1 MKGEYILKSKK
12 GTNLIFLKKSILKK
26 TDNLLSELP
35 AIYISLS
42 LLLALVIVF
51 LIGSKNFLSLYNIK
65 VILNSSIILLAVGL
79 GQCFV
84 ILSGGIDLSVGG
96 IMSLVSIVYIIGLE
110 KFGLLSFPLTML
122 VGCAAGLLNGILY
135 TKLRIP
141 SFICT
146 LGTGGIF
153 VSISFLLSPAPLSVS
168 YRLIKYIDIVNG
180 SIFGI
185 KNIWFI
191 ALVILGLYFI
201 LQNYTYFGRT
211 NYAIGNNE
219 KMCQMSGVNVARSK
233 IFAFVFSGFGSAIAG
248 IILASTLY
256 SGYAS
261 LGDVYILQSI
271 AVVVIGG
278 TALTGGV
285 GGALNTFVGALIM
298 GVIRNGLTVAGI
310 DVYQQ
315 QAFLGLLIIVAV
327 AVTFDKTK
335 ISIIK

>member
-1 MKGEYILKSKK
+1 MKLRNE
-12 GTNLIFLKKSILKK
+12 TNLVLLIESILKK
-26 TDNLLSELP
+26 IGNLLSGLP
-35 AIYISLS
+35 AIYTSLF

-51 LIGSKNFLSLYNIK
+51 FIGNKNFLSLYNVK
-65 VILNSSIILLAVGL
+65 SILNSSIILLAVGV

-84 ILSGGIDLSVGG
+84 ILRGGIDLSVGG
-96 IMSLVSIVYIIGLE
+96 IMSLVSIVYILGLR
-110 KFGLLSFPLTML
+110 KFGLLSFPLT
-122 VGCAAGLLNGILY
+122 VIIGCAAGLLNGILY

-141 SFICT
+141 SFIST

-153 VSISFLLSPAPLSVS
+153 VSISYLLSPAPLSVS
-168 YRLIKYIDIVNG
+168 YSLIKYIDLVNG

-191 ALVILGLYFI
+191 ALIILGLYFVA
-201 LQNYTYFGRT
+201 QNYTYFGRT
-211 NYAIGNNE
+211 IYAIGNNE
-219 KMCQMSGVNVARSK
+219 KMSWISGINVDRSK

-261 LGDVYILQSI
+261 LGDIYVLQSI
-271 AVVVIGG
+271 ATVVIGG

-285 GGALNTFVGALIM
+285 GGVLNTFVGALIM
-298 GVIRNGLTVAGI
+298 GVIKNGLLLAGV

-315 QAFLGLLIIVAV
+315 QTFLGLLIVVAV
-327 AVTFDKTK
+327 AVTFDKSK
-335 ISIIK
+335 VSIIK

>member
-1 MKGEYILKSKK
+1 LKSKK
-12 GTNLIFLKKSILKK
+12 GTNLILLKESILKK
-26 TDNLLSELP
+26 MGNLLSGLP
-35 AIYISLS
+35 AIYFSLF

-51 LIGSKNFLSLYNIK
+51 FIGSKNFLSLYNIK

-96 IMSLVSIVYIIGLE
+96 IMSLVSILYIIGLE
-110 KFGLLSFPLTML
+110 KFGLLSFPLT
-122 VGCAAGLLNGILY
+122 VIIGCAAGLLNGILY

-153 VSISFLLSPAPLSVS
+153 VSISYLLSPAPLSVS
-168 YRLIKYIDIVNG
+168 YRLSKYIDLVNG

-191 ALVILGLYFI
+191 ALIIFGLYFI

-211 NYAIGNNE
+211 NYVIGNNE
-219 KMCQMSGVNVARSK
+219 KMCWMSGVNVARSK

-256 SGYAS
+256 SGYAT
-261 LGDVYILQSI
+261 LGDIYVLQSI
-271 AVVVIGG
+271 ATVVIGG

-298 GVIRNGLTVAGI
+298 GIIKNGLTVAGI

-315 QAFLGLLIIVAV
+315 QAFLGLLIIIAV
-327 AVTFDKTK
+327 ALTFDKSK
-335 ISIIK
+335 IKIIK

>member
-1 MKGEYILKSKK
+1 MKSKK
-12 GTNLIFLKKSILKK
+12 GTNLIFLKELILKK
-26 TDNLLSELP
+26 MGNLLSRLP
-35 AIYISLS
+35 AIYISLF
-42 LLLALVIVF
+42 LLLSLVIVF
-51 LIGSKNFLSLYNIK
+51 FIGSKNFLSLYNIK

-96 IMSLVSIVYIIGLE
+96 IMSLVSIVYIIGLG
-110 KFGLLSFPLTML
+110 KFGLLSFPLTVL
-122 VGCAAGLLNGILY
+122 VGCAAGLLNGMLY

-153 VSISFLLSPAPLSVS
+153 VSISYLLSPAPLSVS
-168 YRLIKYIDIVNG
+168 YSLIKYIDIVNG

-219 KMCQMSGVNVARSK
+219 KMSWMSGVNVARSK

-261 LGDVYILQSI
+261 LGDIYILQSI

-298 GVIRNGLTVAGI
+298 GVIKNGLTVAGI

>member
-1 MKGEYILKSKK
+1 LKSKK
-12 GTNLIFLKKSILKK
+12 GTNLILLKESILKK
-26 TDNLLSELP
+26 MGNLLSGLP
-35 AIYISLS
+35 AIYFSLF

-51 LIGSKNFLSLYNIK
+51 FIGSKNFLSLYNIK
-65 VILNSSIILLAVGL
+65 AILNSSIILLAVGL

-96 IMSLVSIVYIIGLE
+96 IMSLVSILYIIGLE
-110 KFGLLSFPLTML
+110 KFGLLSFPLT
-122 VGCAAGLLNGILY
+122 VIIGCAAGLLNGILY

-153 VSISFLLSPAPLSVS
+153 VSISYLLSPAPLSVS
-168 YRLIKYIDIVNG
+168 YRLSKYIDLVNG

-191 ALVILGLYFI
+191 ALIIFGLYFI

-211 NYAIGNNE
+211 NYVIGNNE
-219 KMCQMSGVNVARSK
+219 KMCWMSGVNVARSK
-233 IFAFVFSGFGSAIAG
+233 IFAFVLSGFGSAIAG

-256 SGYAS
+256 SGYAT
-261 LGDVYILQSI
+261 LGDIYVLQSI

-298 GVIRNGLTVAGI
+298 GAIKNGLLVAGI

-315 QAFLGLLIIVAV
+315 QAFLGLLIIIAV
-327 AVTFDKTK
+327 ALTFDKSK
-335 ISIIK
+335 IKIIK

>member
-1 MKGEYILKSKK
+1 MKLRNE
-12 GTNLIFLKKSILKK
+12 TNLVLLIESILKK
-26 TDNLLSELP
+26 IGNLLSGLP
-35 AIYISLS
+35 AIYTSLF

-51 LIGSKNFLSLYNIK
+51 FIGNKNFLSLYNVK
-65 VILNSSIILLAVGL
+65 SILNSSIILLAVGV

-84 ILSGGIDLSVGG
+84 ILRGGIDLSVGG
-96 IMSLVSIVYIIGLE
+96 IMSLVSIVYILGLG

-153 VSISFLLSPAPLSVS
+153 VSVAYYFSPAPLSVP
-168 YRLIKYIDIVNG
+168 YRLFKYIDIVNG
-180 SIFGI
+180 SVIGI
-185 KNIWFI
+185 KNIWLI
-191 ALVILGLYFI
+191 TLIILGLYFVA
-201 LQNYTYFGRT
+201 QNYTYFGRT
-211 NYAIGNNE
+211 IYAIGNNE
-219 KMCQMSGVNVARSK
+219 KMSWISGINVDRSK

-261 LGDVYILQSI
+261 LGDIYVLQSI
-271 AVVVIGG
+271 ATVVIGG

-285 GGALNTFVGALIM
+285 GGVLNTFVGALIM
-298 GVIRNGLTVAGI
+298 GVIKNGLLLAGV

-315 QAFLGLLIIVAV
+315 QAFLGVLIIVAV
-327 AVTFDKTK
+327 AVTFDKSK
-335 ISIIK
+335 VSIIK

>member
-1 MKGEYILKSKK
+1 MKSKK
-12 GTNLIFLKKSILKK
+12 GTNLIFLKELILKK
-26 TDNLLSELP
+26 MGNLLSGLP
-35 AIYISLS
+35 AIYISLF

-51 LIGSKNFLSLYNIK
+51 FIGNKNFLSLYNIK
-65 VILNSSIILLAVGL
+65 AILNSSIILLAVGL

-110 KFGLLSFPLTML
+110 KFGLLSFPLTVL
-122 VGCAAGLLNGILY
+122 VGCAAGLLNGMFY

-153 VSISFLLSPAPLSVS
+153 VSISYLLSPAPLSVS
-168 YRLIKYIDIVNG
+168 YRLIKYIDVVNG

-191 ALVILGLYFI
+191 ALIIVGLYFI

-219 KMCQMSGVNVARSK
+219 KMCWMSGVNVARSK

-261 LGDVYILQSI
+261 LGDIYVLQSI

-298 GVIRNGLTVAGI
+298 GVIKNGLTVAGI

-315 QAFLGLLIIVAV
+315 QTFLGLLIIVAV
-327 AVTFDKTK
+327 AVTFDKSK

>member
-1 MKGEYILKSKK
+1 MKSKK
-12 GTNLIFLKKSILKK
+12 GTNLIFLKESILKK
-26 TDNLLSELP
+26 MGNLLNGLP
-35 AIYISLS
+35 AIYISLF

-51 LIGSKNFLSLYNIK
+51 FIGSKNFLSLYNIK

-79 GQCFV
+79 GQCLV

-110 KFGLLSFPLTML
+110 KFGLLSFPLTVL

-153 VSISFLLSPAPLSVS
+153 VSISYLLSPAPLSVS
-168 YRLIKYIDIVNG
+168 YSLIKYIDVVNG

-191 ALVILGLYFI
+191 ALIILGLYFI

-219 KMCQMSGVNVARSK
+219 KMCWMSGVNIARSK

-261 LGDVYILQSI
+261 LGDTYILQSI
-271 AVVVIGG
+271 ATVVIGG

-315 QAFLGLLIIVAV
+315 QVFIGVLIIVAV

>member
-1 MKGEYILKSKK
+1 MKSKK
-12 GTNLIFLKKSILKK
+12 GTNLIFLKESILKK
-26 TDNLLSELP
+26 MGNLLNGLP
-35 AIYISLS
+35 AIYISLF

-51 LIGSKNFLSLYNIK
+51 FIGSKNFLSLYNIK
-65 VILNSSIILLAVGL
+65 VILNSSIILLAVGV

-84 ILSGGIDLSVGG
+84 ILRGGIDLSVGG

-110 KFGLLSFPLTML
+110 KFGLLSFPLTVL

-153 VSISFLLSPAPLSVS
+153 VSISYLLSPAPLSVS
-168 YRLIKYIDIVNG
+168 YSLIKYIDVVNG

-191 ALVILGLYFI
+191 ALIILGLYFI

-219 KMCQMSGVNVARSK
+219 KMCWMSGVNIARSK

-261 LGDVYILQSI
+261 LGDTYILQSI
-271 AVVVIGG
+271 ATVVIGG

-315 QAFLGLLIIVAV
+315 QVFIGVLIIVAV

>member
-1 MKGEYILKSKK
+1 LKSKK
-12 GTNLIFLKKSILKK
+12 GTNLILLKESILKK
-26 TDNLLSELP
+26 MGNLLSGLP
-35 AIYISLS
+35 AIYFSLF

-51 LIGSKNFLSLYNIK
+51 FIGSENFLSLYNIK

-96 IMSLVSIVYIIGLE
+96 IMSLVSILYIIGLE
-110 KFGLLSFPLTML
+110 KFGLLSFPLT
-122 VGCAAGLLNGILY
+122 VIIGCAAGLLNGILY

-153 VSISFLLSPAPLSVS
+153 VSISYLLSPAPLSVS
-168 YRLIKYIDIVNG
+168 YRLSKYIDLVNG

-191 ALVILGLYFI
+191 ALIIFALYFI

-211 NYAIGNNE
+211 NYVIGNNE
-219 KMCQMSGVNVARSK
+219 KMCWMSGVNVARSK

-256 SGYAS
+256 SGYAT
-261 LGDVYILQSI
+261 LGDIYVLQSI
-271 AVVVIGG
+271 ATVVIGG

-298 GVIRNGLTVAGI
+298 GIIKNGLTVAGI

-315 QAFLGLLIIVAV
+315 QAFLGLLIIIAV
-327 AVTFDKTK
+327 ALTFDKSK
-335 ISIIK
+335 IKIIK

>member
-1 MKGEYILKSKK
+1 MKSKK
-12 GTNLIFLKKSILKK
+12 GTILIFLKESILKK
-26 TDNLLSELP
+26 MGNLLSGLP
-35 AIYISLS
+35 AIYISLF

-51 LIGSKNFLSLYNIK
+51 FIGSKNFLSLYNIK

-110 KFGLLSFPLTML
+110 KFGLLSFPLTVL
-122 VGCAAGLLNGILY
+122 IGCAAGLLNGILY

-153 VSISFLLSPAPLSVS
+153 VSISYLLSPAPLSVS
-168 YRLIKYIDIVNG
+168 YSLIKYIDIVNG

-211 NYAIGNNE
+211 NYAIGSNE
-219 KMCQMSGVNVARSK
+219 RMCWMSGVNLTRSK
-233 IFAFVFSGFGSAIAG
+233 ILAFVLSGFGSAIAG

-285 GGALNTFVGALIM
+285 GGVLNTFVGALIM
-298 GVIRNGLTVAGI
+298 GVIKNGLTVAGI

-315 QAFLGLLIIVAV
+315 QVFLGLLIIIAV
-327 AVTFDKTK
+327 AATFDKSK

>member
-168 YRLIKYIDIVNG
+168 YRLIEYIDIVNG

-233 IFAFVFSGFGSAIAG
+233 IFASVFSGFGSAIAG

>member
-1 MKGEYILKSKK
+1 MKSKK
-12 GTNLIFLKKSILKK
+12 GTNLFFLKELILKK
-26 TDNLLSELP
+26 MGNLLSRLP
-35 AIYISLS
+35 AIYISLF
-42 LLLALVIVF
+42 LLLSLVIVF
-51 LIGSKNFLSLYNIK
+51 FIGSKNFLSLYNIK

-96 IMSLVSIVYIIGLE
+96 IMSLVSIVYIIGLG
-110 KFGLLSFPLTML
+110 KFGLLSFPLTVL
-122 VGCAAGLLNGILY
+122 VGCAAGLLNGMLY

-153 VSISFLLSPAPLSVS
+153 VSISYLLSPAPLSVS
-168 YRLIKYIDIVNG
+168 YSLIKYIDIVNG

-219 KMCQMSGVNVARSK
+219 KMSWMSGVNVARSK

-261 LGDVYILQSI
+261 LGDIYILQSI

-298 GVIRNGLTVAGI
+298 GVIKNGLTVAGI

>member
-1 MKGEYILKSKK
+1 MKSKK
-12 GTNLIFLKKSILKK
+12 GANLIFLKESILKK
-26 TDNLLSELP
+26 MGNLLSGLP
-35 AIYISLS
+35 AIYISLF

-51 LIGSKNFLSLYNIK
+51 FIGSKNFLSLYNIK

-110 KFGLLSFPLTML
+110 KFGLLSFPLTVL

-153 VSISFLLSPAPLSVS
+153 VSISYLLSPAPLSVS
-168 YRLIKYIDIVNG
+168 YNLIKYIDIVNG

-191 ALVILGLYFI
+191 ALVMLGLYFI

-219 KMCQMSGVNVARSK
+219 KMCLMSGVDVARSK

-285 GGALNTFVGALIM
+285 GGVLNTFVGALIM
-298 GVIRNGLTVAGI
+298 GIIRNGLTVVGV

>member
-1 MKGEYILKSKK
+1 LKSKK
-12 GTNLIFLKKSILKK
+12 GTNLIFLKESILKK
-26 TDNLLSELP
+26 MGNLLSRLP
-35 AIYISLS
+35 AIYISLF

-51 LIGSKNFLSLYNIK
+51 FIGSKNFLSLYNIK

-79 GQCFV
+79 GQCLV

-110 KFGLLSFPLTML
+110 KFGLLSFPLTVL

-153 VSISFLLSPAPLSVS
+153 VSISYLLSPAPLSVS
-168 YRLIKYIDIVNG
+168 YSLIKYIDVVNG

-219 KMCQMSGVNVARSK
+219 KMCWMSGVNIARSK

-261 LGDVYILQSI
+261 LGDIYILQSI
-271 AVVVIGG
+271 ATVVIGG
-278 TALTGGV
+278 TSLTGGV

-327 AVTFDKTK
+327 AVTFDKVK
-335 ISIIK
+335 

>member
-1 MKGEYILKSKK
+1 MKSKK
-12 GTNLIFLKKSILKK
+12 GTNLIFLKELILKK
-26 TDNLLSELP
+26 MGNLLSRLP
-35 AIYISLS
+35 AIYISLF
-42 LLLALVIVF
+42 LLLSLVIVF
-51 LIGSKNFLSLYNIK
+51 FIGSKNFLSLYNIK

-110 KFGLLSFPLTML
+110 KFGLLSFPLTVL
-122 VGCAAGLLNGILY
+122 VGCAAGLLNGMLY

-153 VSISFLLSPAPLSVS
+153 VSISYLLSPAPLSVS
-168 YRLIKYIDIVNG
+168 YSLIKYIDIVNG

-219 KMCQMSGVNVARSK
+219 KMSWMSGVNVARSK

-261 LGDVYILQSI
+261 LGDIYILQSI

-298 GVIRNGLTVAGI
+298 GVIKNGLTVAGI

>member
-1 MKGEYILKSKK
+1 LKSKK
-12 GTNLIFLKKSILKK
+12 GTNLFFLKELILKK
-26 TDNLLSELP
+26 MGNLLSRLP
-35 AIYISLS
+35 AIYISLF
-42 LLLALVIVF
+42 LLLSLVIVF
-51 LIGSKNFLSLYNIK
+51 FIGSKNFLSLYNIK

-110 KFGLLSFPLTML
+110 KFGLLSFPLTVL
-122 VGCAAGLLNGILY
+122 VGCAAGLLNGMLY

-153 VSISFLLSPAPLSVS
+153 VSISYLLSPAPLSVS
-168 YRLIKYIDIVNG
+168 YSLIKYIDIVNG

-219 KMCQMSGVNVARSK
+219 KMSWMSGVNVARSK

-261 LGDVYILQSI
+261 LGDIYILQSI

-298 GVIRNGLTVAGI
+298 GVIKNGLTVAGI

>member
-1 MKGEYILKSKK
+1 MKSKK
-12 GTNLIFLKKSILKK
+12 GTNLILLKESILKK
-26 TDNLLSELP
+26 MGNLLSGLP
-35 AIYISLS
+35 AIYFSLF

-51 LIGSKNFLSLYNIK
+51 FIGSKNFLSLYNIK
-65 VILNSSIILLAVGL
+65 AILNSSIILLAVGL

-96 IMSLVSIVYIIGLE
+96 IMSLVSILYIIGLE
-110 KFGLLSFPLTML
+110 KFGLLSFPLT
-122 VGCAAGLLNGILY
+122 VIIGCAAGLLNGILY

-153 VSISFLLSPAPLSVS
+153 VSISYLLSPAPLSVS
-168 YRLIKYIDIVNG
+168 YRLSKYIDLVNG

-191 ALVILGLYFI
+191 ALIIFGLYFI

-211 NYAIGNNE
+211 NYVIGNNE
-219 KMCQMSGVNVARSK
+219 KMCWMSGVNVARSK
-233 IFAFVFSGFGSAIAG
+233 IFAFVLSGFGSAIAG

-256 SGYAS
+256 SGYAT
-261 LGDVYILQSI
+261 LGDIYVLQSI

-298 GVIRNGLTVAGI
+298 GAIKNGLLVAGI

-315 QAFLGLLIIVAV
+315 QAFLGLLIIIAV
-327 AVTFDKTK
+327 ALTFDKSK
-335 ISIIK
+335 IKIIK

>member
-1 MKGEYILKSKK
+1 MKSKK
-12 GTNLIFLKKSILKK
+12 GANLIFLKESILKK
-26 TDNLLSELP
+26 MGNFLSGLP
-35 AIYISLS
+35 AIYISLF

-51 LIGSKNFLSLYNIK
+51 FIGSKNFLSLYNIK

-110 KFGLLSFPLTML
+110 KFGLLSFPLTVL

-153 VSISFLLSPAPLSVS
+153 VSISYLLSPAPLSVS
-168 YRLIKYIDIVNG
+168 YNLIKYIDIVNG

-191 ALVILGLYFI
+191 ALATLGLYFI

-211 NYAIGNNE
+211 NCAIGNNE
-219 KMCQMSGVNVARSK
+219 KMCRMSGVDVARSK
-233 IFAFVFSGFGSAIAG
+233 IFAFVLSGFGSAIAG

-285 GGALNTFVGALIM
+285 GGVLNTFVGALIM
-298 GVIRNGLTVAGI
+298 GIIRNGLTVVGI

>member
-1 MKGEYILKSKK
+1 LKSKK
-12 GTNLIFLKKSILKK
+12 GTNLILLKESILKK
-26 TDNLLSELP
+26 MGNLLSGLP
-35 AIYISLS
+35 AIYFSLF

-51 LIGSKNFLSLYNIK
+51 FIGSKNFLSLYNIK
-65 VILNSSIILLAVGL
+65 AILNSSIILLAVGL

-96 IMSLVSIVYIIGLE
+96 IMSLVSILYIIGLE
-110 KFGLLSFPLTML
+110 KFGLLSFPLT
-122 VGCAAGLLNGILY
+122 VIIGCAAGLLNGILY

-153 VSISFLLSPAPLSVS
+153 VSISYLLSPAPLSVS
-168 YRLIKYIDIVNG
+168 YRLSKYLDLVNG

-191 ALVILGLYFI
+191 ALIIFGLYFI

-211 NYAIGNNE
+211 NYVIGNNE
-219 KMCQMSGVNVARSK
+219 KMCWMSGVNVARSK

-256 SGYAS
+256 SGYAT
-261 LGDVYILQSI
+261 LGDIYVLQSI

-298 GVIRNGLTVAGI
+298 GIIKNGLTVAGI

-315 QAFLGLLIIVAV
+315 QAFLGLLIIIAV
-327 AVTFDKTK
+327 ALTFDKSK
-335 ISIIK
+335 IKIIK

>member
-12 GTNLIFLKKSILKK
+12 GTNLIFLKESILKK
-26 TDNLLSELP
+26 TGNLLSGLP

-42 LLLALVIVF
+42 LLFALVIVF
-51 LIGSKNFLSLYNIK
+51 FIGSKNFLSFYNIK

-110 KFGLLSFPLTML
+110 KFGLLSFPITLL
-122 VGCAAGLLNGILY
+122 VGCAAGLLNGLLY

-191 ALVILGLYFI
+191 ALIILGLYFV

-219 KMCQMSGVNVARSK
+219 KMCWMSGVNVTRSK
-233 IFAFVFSGFGSAIAG
+233 IFAFIFSGFGSAVAG

>member
-1 MKGEYILKSKK
+1 LKSKK
-12 GTNLIFLKKSILKK
+12 GTNLILLKESILKK
-26 TDNLLSELP
+26 MGNLLSGLP
-35 AIYISLS
+35 AIYFSLF

-51 LIGSKNFLSLYNIK
+51 FIGSENFLSLYNIK

-96 IMSLVSIVYIIGLE
+96 IMSLVSILYIIGLE
-110 KFGLLSFPLTML
+110 KFGLLSFPLT
-122 VGCAAGLLNGILY
+122 VIIGCAAGLLNGILY

-153 VSISFLLSPAPLSVS
+153 VSISYLLSPAPLSVS
-168 YRLIKYIDIVNG
+168 YKLSKYIDLVNG

-191 ALVILGLYFI
+191 ALIIFGLYFI

-211 NYAIGNNE
+211 NYVIGNNE
-219 KMCQMSGVNVARSK
+219 KMCWMSGVNVARSK

-256 SGYAS
+256 SGYAT
-261 LGDVYILQSI
+261 LGDIYVLQSI
-271 AVVVIGG
+271 ATVVIGG

-298 GVIRNGLTVAGI
+298 GIIKNGLTVAGI

-315 QAFLGLLIIVAV
+315 QAFLGLLIIIAV
-327 AVTFDKTK
+327 ALTFDKSK
-335 ISIIK
+335 IKIIK

>member
-1 MKGEYILKSKK
+1 MKSKK
-12 GTNLIFLKKSILKK
+12 GTNLILLIELILKK
-26 TDNLLSELP
+26 IGNLLSELP
-35 AIYISLS
+35 AIYTSLF

-51 LIGSKNFLSLYNIK
+51 FIGNKNFLSLYNIK
-65 VILNSSIILLAVGL
+65 AILNSSIILLAVGA

-84 ILSGGIDLSVGG
+84 ILRGGIDLSVGG

-110 KFGLLSFPLTML
+110 KFGLLSFPLSL
-122 VGCAAGLLNGILY
+122 IIGCTVGLLNGILY

-153 VSISFLLSPAPLSVS
+153 VSISYLLSPAPLSVP
-168 YRLIKYIDIVNG
+168 YRLFKYIDAVNG
-180 SIFGI
+180 SVIGI
-185 KNIWFI
+185 KNIWFV
-191 ALVILGLYFI
+191 ALIILGLYFI
-201 LQNYTYFGRT
+201 SQNYTYFGRT
-211 NYAIGNNE
+211 IYAIGNNE
-219 KMCQMSGVNVARSK
+219 KMCWISGIDVDRSK
-233 IFAFVFSGFGSAIAG
+233 VFAFVFSGFGSAIAG

-261 LGDVYILQSI
+261 LGDIYVLQSI

-285 GGALNTFVGALIM
+285 GGILNTFVGALIM
-298 GVIRNGLTVAGI
+298 GVIRNGLLLAGV

-327 AVTFDKTK
+327 AVTFDKSK
-335 ISIIK
+335 VSVIK

>member
-12 GTNLIFLKKSILKK
+12 GANLIFLKELIFKK
-26 TDNLLSELP
+26 TGNLLRGLP

-51 LIGSKNFLSLYNIK
+51 LIGSKNFLSFYNIK

-110 KFGLLSFPLTML
+110 KFGLLSFPITLL

-168 YRLIKYIDIVNG
+168 SRLIKYIDIVNG

-191 ALVILGLYFI
+191 ALIILGLYFI

-219 KMCQMSGVNVARSK
+219 KMCWMSGVNVARSK

>member
-12 GTNLIFLKKSILKK
+12 GTNLIFLKESILKK
-26 TDNLLSELP
+26 TGNLLSGLP
-35 AIYISLS
+35 AIYISLF

-110 KFGLLSFPLTML
+110 KFGLLSFPLTIL

-180 SIFGI
+180 SIFGV

-219 KMCQMSGVNVARSK
+219 KMCWMSGVNVARSK
-233 IFAFVFSGFGSAIAG
+233 ILAFVFSGFGSAIAG

-327 AVTFDKTK
+327 SVTFDKTK

>member
-1 MKGEYILKSKK
+1 LKLKK
-12 GTNLIFLKKSILKK
+12 GINLILLKESILKK
-26 TDNLLSELP
+26 MGNLLSGLP
-35 AIYISLS
+35 AIYFSLF

-51 LIGSKNFLSLYNIK
+51 FIGSENFLSLYNIK

-96 IMSLVSIVYIIGLE
+96 IMSLVSILYIIGLE
-110 KFGLLSFPLTML
+110 KFGLLSFPLT
-122 VGCAAGLLNGILY
+122 VIIGCAAGLLNGILY

-153 VSISFLLSPAPLSVS
+153 VSISYLLSPAPLSVS
-168 YRLIKYIDIVNG
+168 YRLSKYIDLVNG

-191 ALVILGLYFI
+191 ALIIFGLYFI

-211 NYAIGNNE
+211 NYVIGNNE
-219 KMCQMSGVNVARSK
+219 KMCWMSGVNVARSK

-256 SGYAS
+256 SGYAT
-261 LGDVYILQSI
+261 LGDIYVLQSI
-271 AVVVIGG
+271 ATVVIGG

-298 GVIRNGLTVAGI
+298 GIIKNGLTVAGI

-315 QAFLGLLIIVAV
+315 QAFLGLLIIIAV
-327 AVTFDKTK
+327 ALTFDKSK
-335 ISIIK
+335 IKIIK

>member
-1 MKGEYILKSKK
+1 LKSKK
-12 GTNLIFLKKSILKK
+12 GTNLILLKESILKK
-26 TDNLLSELP
+26 MGNLLSGLP
-35 AIYISLS
+35 AIYFSLF

-51 LIGSKNFLSLYNIK
+51 FIGSENFLSLYNIK

-96 IMSLVSIVYIIGLE
+96 IMSLVSILYIIGLE
-110 KFGLLSFPLTML
+110 KFGLLSFPLT
-122 VGCAAGLLNGILY
+122 VIIGCAAGLLNGILY

-153 VSISFLLSPAPLSVS
+153 VSISYLLSPAPLSVS
-168 YRLIKYIDIVNG
+168 YRLSKYLDLVNG

-191 ALVILGLYFI
+191 ALIIFGLYFI

-211 NYAIGNNE
+211 NYVIGNNE
-219 KMCQMSGVNVARSK
+219 KMCWMSGVNVARSK

-256 SGYAS
+256 SGYAT
-261 LGDVYILQSI
+261 LGDIYILQSI
-271 AVVVIGG
+271 ATVVIGG

-298 GVIRNGLTVAGI
+298 GIIKNGLTVAGI

-315 QAFLGLLIIVAV
+315 QAFLGLLIIIAV
-327 AVTFDKTK
+327 ALTFDKSK
-335 ISIIK
+335 IKIIK

>member
-1 MKGEYILKSKK
+1 MKSKK
-12 GTNLIFLKKSILKK
+12 GTNLFFLKELILKK
-26 TDNLLSELP
+26 MGNLLSRLP
-35 AIYISLS
+35 AIYISLF
-42 LLLALVIVF
+42 LLLSLVIVF
-51 LIGSKNFLSLYNIK
+51 FIGSKNFLSLYNIK

-110 KFGLLSFPLTML
+110 KFGLLSFPLTVL
-122 VGCAAGLLNGILY
+122 VGCAAGLLNGMLY

-153 VSISFLLSPAPLSVS
+153 VSISYLLSPAPLSVS
-168 YRLIKYIDIVNG
+168 YSLIKYIDIVNG

-219 KMCQMSGVNVARSK
+219 KMSWMSGVNVARSK

-261 LGDVYILQSI
+261 LGDIYILQSI

-298 GVIRNGLTVAGI
+298 GVIKNGLTVAGI

>member
-1 MKGEYILKSKK
+1 LKSKK
-12 GTNLIFLKKSILKK
+12 GTNLFFLKELILKK
-26 TDNLLSELP
+26 MGNLLSRLP
-35 AIYISLS
+35 AIYISLF
-42 LLLALVIVF
+42 LLLSLVIVF
-51 LIGSKNFLSLYNIK
+51 FIGSKNFLSLYNIK

-96 IMSLVSIVYIIGLE
+96 IMSLVSIVYIIGLG
-110 KFGLLSFPLTML
+110 KFGLLSFPLTVL
-122 VGCAAGLLNGILY
+122 VGCAAGLLNGMLY

-153 VSISFLLSPAPLSVS
+153 VSISYLLSPAPLSVS
-168 YRLIKYIDIVNG
+168 YSLIKYIDIVNG

-219 KMCQMSGVNVARSK
+219 KMSWMSGVNVARSK

-261 LGDVYILQSI
+261 LGDIYILQSI

-298 GVIRNGLTVAGI
+298 GVIKNGLTVAGI